1 MGYGA
6 RRTLRNH
13 ACVML
18 SALIVTL
25 AQPAL
30 AKPLKLIA
38 FGDSLTQGYGL
49 PEADG
54 LVPQLQDWL
63 RAHGQDVTVENAG
76 VSGDTSAGGAS
87 RIGWTLAG
95 GGDAIIVELGGNDL
109 LRGIPPATT
118 RANLSKVLQAAHD
131 KGLPILLIGL
141 PAPAN
146 YGPDYQKQFDAIYP
160 ALAAKYHTMLI
171 PDYFAPLRAKADRTQ
186 AMQTYMQAG
195 GIHPNAAGVKVIVSS
210 LGPKVVK
217 LLAKVNQSATN

>member
-1 MGYGA
+1 
-6 RRTLRNH
+6 
-13 ACVML
+13 ML
-18 SALIVTL
+18 TALLVAL

-30 AKPLKLIA
+30 AAPLKLIA

-49 PEADG
+49 PEAQG

-63 RAHGQDVTVENAG
+63 SAHGQDVTVENAG

-109 LRGIPPATT
+109 LRGIPPETT
-118 RANLSKVLQAAHD
+118 RANLDAVMKAASD

-160 ALAAKYHTMLI
+160 ALAAKYQAMLI
-171 PDYFAPLRAKADRTQ
+171 PDYFAPLRAKTDRTQ
-186 AMQTYMQAG
+186 AMAAYMQPD
-195 GIHPNAAGVKVIVSS
+195 GIHPNAEGVKVIVAS
-210 LGPKVVK
+210 LGPKVVA
-217 LLAKVNQSATN
+217 LLKQVHQSAGN

>member
-1 MGYGA
+1 
-6 RRTLRNH
+6 
-13 ACVML
+13 ML
-18 SALIVTL
+18 TALLVAL

-30 AKPLKLIA
+30 SAPLKLIA

-49 PEADG
+49 PEAQG

-63 RAHGQDVTVENAG
+63 GAHGQDVTVENAG

-109 LRGIPPATT
+109 LRGIPPETT
-118 RANLSKVLQAAHD
+118 RANLDAVMKAASD

-160 ALAAKYHTMLI
+160 ALAAKYQAMLI
-171 PDYFAPLRAKADRTQ
+171 PDYFAPLRAKTDRTQ
-186 AMQTYMQAG
+186 AMAAYMQPD
-195 GIHPNAAGVKVIVSS
+195 GIHPNAEGVKVIVAS
-210 LGPKVVK
+210 LGPKVMA
-217 LLAKVNQSATN
+217 LLKQVHQSAGN